1 MRKYIFGFLAFT
13 GFSFGISLQQAINE
27 ALKHNTDVIY
37 QKLNTK
43 IALEKKKEAFGSF
56 LPVVGLNANTN
67 VGNQLAIPEGNTN
80 FIFQN
85 GHFSQ
90 WNIDLK
96 QNLFDMPSFYNYKLS
111 KDDIKAQKYLLISV
125 KTNIKIDVI
134 DTYINALVRKHI
146 IDVDKKEVKD
156 YERHLYN
163 VEKMYEQGLVAF
175 KDILQTKVKLNQ
187 AKQKLTED
195 EGEYK
200 VYLQKLSN
208 LVNKPVKNLKE
219 INYVSNPLGKYDLN
233 QLIGIALQNRVIL
246 KYGKTI
252 IKKAKDYEALTRS
265 EYFPKAYV
273 EARYGYSDQIP
284 GLPYYQNLVSA
295 NLSWVMFSG
304 LQRFHRLHQ
313 AFLGYKQAKTNY
325 RRLENDIKLQV
336 TSTYEQLKTA
346 EKDIA
351 LANSELK
358 DAKEHYKIASEKYK
372 VGLGTNTD
380 VIDAEDYL
388 TQARTDVVKSKYY
401 YVLSVYKLIE
411 VVAYGQK

>member
-111 KDDIKAQKYLLISV
+111 KDDIKAQKYLLTSV
-125 KTNIKIDVI
+125 KTDIKIDVI

-325 RRLENDIKLQV
+325 RKLENDIKLQV

-388 TQARTDVVKSKYY
+388 TQARTDVVKSRYY
-401 YVLSVYKLIE
+401 YALSVYKLIE

>member
-111 KDDIKAQKYLLISV
+111 KDDIKAQKYLLTSV
-125 KTNIKIDVI
+125 KTDIKIDVI

-325 RRLENDIKLQV
+325 RKLENDIKLQV

-388 TQARTDVVKSKYY
+388 TQARTDVVKSRYY

>member
-111 KDDIKAQKYLLISV
+111 KDDIKAQKYLLTSV
-125 KTNIKIDVI
+125 KTDIKIDVI

-325 RRLENDIKLQV
+325 RKLENDIKLQV

>member
-1 MRKYIFGFLAFT
+1 
-13 GFSFGISLQQAINE
+13 
-27 ALKHNTDVIY
+27 
-37 QKLNTK
+37 
-43 IALEKKKEAFGSF
+43 
-56 LPVVGLNANTN
+56 
-67 VGNQLAIPEGNTN
+67 
-80 FIFQN
+80 
-85 GHFSQ
+85 
-90 WNIDLK
+90 
-96 QNLFDMPSFYNYKLS
+96 
-111 KDDIKAQKYLLISV
+111 V
-125 KTNIKIDVI
+125 KTDIKIDVI

-325 RRLENDIKLQV
+325 RKLENDIKLQV

-388 TQARTDVVKSKYY
+388 TQARTDVVKSRYY
-401 YVLSVYKLIE
+401 YALSVYKLIE

>member
-111 KDDIKAQKYLLISV
+111 KDDIKAQKYLLTSV
-125 KTNIKIDVI
+125 KTDIKIDVI

-156 YERHLYN
+156 YERHLHN

-325 RRLENDIKLQV
+325 RKLENDIKLQV

-388 TQARTDVVKSKYY
+388 TDRKSVV
-401 YVLSVYKLIE
+401 
-411 VVAYGQK
+411 

>member
-80 FIFQN
+80 FIFQK

-111 KDDIKAQKYLLISV
+111 KDDIKAQKYLLTSV
-125 KTNIKIDVI
+125 KTDIKIDVI

-325 RRLENDIKLQV
+325 RKLENDIKLQV

-388 TQARTDVVKSKYY
+388 TQARTDVVKSRYY
-401 YVLSVYKLIE
+401 YALSVYKLIE

>member
-80 FIFQN
+80 FTFQK

-125 KTNIKIDVI
+125 KTDIKIDVI
-134 DTYINALVRKHI
+134 DTYINTLVRKHI

-313 AFLGYKQAKTNY
+313 AFLVYKQAKTNY
-325 RRLENDIKLQV
+325 RKLENDIELQV

-388 TQARTDVVKSKYY
+388 TQARTDVVKSRYY

>member
-125 KTNIKIDVI
+125 KTDIKIDVI

-163 VEKMYEQGLVAF
+163 VEKMYKQGLVAF

-313 AFLGYKQAKTNY
+313 AFLVYKQAKTNY
-325 RRLENDIKLQV
+325 RKLENDIELQV

-388 TQARTDVVKSKYY
+388 TQARTDVVKSRYY